1 MTRKQ
6 LADIMSRAEMFRDE
20 LNVQREDISN
30 EFLALANGFKS
41 IGGNVYIKQTYDLI
55 SVCFDCENRNEGY
68 LFFTWAIQYCDK

>member
-30 EFLALANGFKS
+30 EFLALANGFKWA
-41 IGGNVYIKQTYDLI
+41 GGNVYITQTYDLR